1 MQLIRTYFENLEPK
15 IRAQIVG
22 FSSANAGIGL
32 IGYNEDRIVYSTP
45 LTLYSGVNNPVK
57 IVCLNS
63 DQKSI
68 NVEAVSIQLGLFVP
82 NTQNELL
89 TANATNIDSANG
101 VVQVT
106 FTPSQLAPLD
116 FGFYE
121 VALTATDG
129 NLNVFPIYIDDN
141 YGSRLTT
148 ILMKGPVLAYP
159 NPYPVVFSDVTD
171 VGVVSDPINLTGR
184 PMNSTVATLCANI
197 VSYTGNIV
205 AQGTTVT
212 IPTLH
217 DWGNVSATY
226 YANAA
231 GLYFQSVTG
240 SFAWIRFVLDSIDPT
255 GTGNLSPSNVAAFIS
270 GGNIRI

>member
-68 NVEAVSIQLGLFVP
+68 NVEAVSIQVGLFVP

-148 ILMKGPVLAYP
+148 TLMKGPVLAYP

-240 SFAWIRFVLDSIDPT
+240 SFAWIRFILDSIDPT